1 MAFSNDNAVRMAE
14 IERIE
19 NGKLN
24 LDKLVDTISHEY
36 KQMLKLALD
45 SVEVYAKE
53 NGLSAKEKKALE
65 DLQKI
70 NARRYYLQARNQENA
85 RNGGFFAKRDIEMNN
100 REIRALNGVYSEK
113 LNNGL
118 KNHMAGVDKVMTQM
132 MNNKSK
138 KTTPST
144 KRAA

>member
-1 MAFSNDNAVRMAE
+1 MAISNDNAVRIAE

>member
-1 MAFSNDNAVRMAE
+1 MAISNDNAVRIAE

-118 KNHMAGVDKVMTQM
+118 KNHMAGVDKVMTQI

-138 KTTPST
+138 KATQST
-144 KRAA
+144 RKAA

>member
-1 MAFSNDNAVRMAE
+1 MAISNDNAVRIAE

-36 KQMLKLALD
+36 KQMLKVALE
-45 SVEVYAKE
+45 SVAVYAKE

-100 REIRALNGVYSEK
+100 REIRALNAVYSEN

-118 KNHMAGVDKVMTQM
+118 KNHMAGVDKIMAQM
-132 MNNKSK
+132 ASNKSK

>member
-36 KQMLKLALD
+36 KQLLKMALE
-45 SVEVYAKE
+45 SVAVYAKE

-70 NARRYYLQARNQENA
+70 NARRYYLQSRNQENA

-100 REIRALNGVYSEK
+100 REIIALNAVYSEN

-118 KNHMAGVDKVMTQM
+118 KNHMAGVDKIMAQM
-132 MNNKSK
+132 ASNKSK
-138 KTTPST
+138 KATPST